1 MHVILLCLPVF
12 VLNVFI
18 LENTIIEGLDRNKIQ
33 RDKVIF
39 DSRNVIWHIP
49 ISTYLALIF
58 AEISCT
64 CIDDIWNC
72 VRFMSMT
79 WRSRI

>member
-39 DSRNVIWHIP
+39 ASRNVIWHIP

-58 AEISCT
+58 AV
-64 CIDDIWNC
+64 CILC
-72 VRFMSMT
+72 SFHEYVLAL
-79 WRSRI
+79 